1 MASLHVKSLFTKIT
15 LEKTLSTSCD
25 SLFSNEAKVNNIN
38 RIDYEKLLR
47 QLDKTTF
54 LNFKGKIY
62 KQIDGV
68 VMKIC

>member
-1 MASLHVKSLFTKIT
+1 MASLHVKSLFTKII

-25 SLFSNEAKVNNIN
+25 SLFSNEAKVNN
-38 RIDYEKLLR
+38 RSDYEKLLR